1 MQIMSKLKPNVARM
15 WDYVMGG
22 AHNFG
27 VDRAAVKL
35 AQNLYPLYEES
46 MIGQRHFLQRAV
58 TYMAR
63 EKQLEKFLDFGSGL
77 PTRGNVHETVLA
89 INPEAK
95 VIYSDRDPIAVAFG
109 QEILENISNVQYVFC
124 DVTDLSTL
132 LDSPVVTD
140 LFGDDRRVGIGFV
153 GVFLYI
159 PDEPLANF
167 FTTLYEWAD
176 KGSYM
181 AVSSAGIKVSD
192 VEGVEEASKRMGL
205 KFYARS
211 AAKTVE
217 LIAPWV
223 LTEHGLV
230 PGFHWGLPEDSPE
243 INEKIQNLS
252 YTFVAHK

>member
-15 WDYVMGG
+15 WDYIMGG

-35 AQNLYPLYEES
+35 AQNLYPLYEDS

-58 TYMAR
+58 TYMVC
-63 EKQLEKFLDFGSGL
+63 EKQLDKFIDFGSGL
-77 PTRGNVHETVLA
+77 PTRGNVHETVFA
-89 INPEAK
+89 VNPEAK
-95 VIYSDRDPIAVAFG
+95 VIYSDRDPIEVAFG
-109 QEILENISNVQYVFC
+109 QEILSNIPNVQYVFC
-124 DVTDLSTL
+124 DVREPSTL
-132 LDSPVVTD
+132 FDSPVVTE
-140 LFGDDRRVGIGFV
+140 LFGEDRRVGIGFV

-159 PDEPLANF
+159 PDEPLADF
-167 FTTLYEWAD
+167 FATLYEWVD
-176 KGSYM
+176 KGSCI
-181 AVSSAGIKVSD
+181 AVSSAGIRVSE

-211 AAKTVE
+211 AAKTEE
-217 LIAPWV
+217 LIGPWK

-230 PGFHWGLPEDSPE
+230 PGFYWGLPEDSPE
-243 INEKIQNLS
+243 INEEIQNLS